1 MLITLLLLTLAAD
14 SPSFRGPDGSGV
26 FAPGFPAEWAAGKNV
41 AWKAEVPG
49 GGWSAPVVVAGRVF
63 VTTAVSGGD
72 DRPRNFVDGVKD
84 IRSMVPLFAKKP
96 DKSYRFEVHCLDAAT
111 GKPVWKQEVAAKV
124 PPHPSHPSNTFATET
139 PASDGGRV
147 YALFHSAGVLAAFD
161 LDGKKLWERET
172 GAFKMTA
179 GFGTGSSLAA
189 GAGLVFVQN
198 DNEEKSFVAAFD
210 GKTGEPAWRAERK
223 GKSAWASPL
232 LWKNR
237 VRTELV
243 TCGGDRVV
251 SYDPKTGAEL
261 WSLGKVAS
269 FTSSPAS
276 DTERVYFG
284 YSNPT
289 TTGPLYAVKAGAKGD
304 VTPDADDKSEGLAWL
319 RRSSGPGMPSAVS
332 AGGMLYVMGSVGLVA
347 YDAATGEVKYKQRL
361 PKARTVAASLWAAG
375 GRVFVLDEAGKAF
388 VVKAG
393 PEFELLG
400 TNELDDTFWSTPA
413 AAGGALYL
421 RGTKAL
427 YCVRMR

>member
-1 MLITLLLLTLAAD
+1 MLTALLLLCLAAD
-14 SPSFRGPDGSGV
+14 SPRFRGPDGSGV
-26 FAPGFPAEWAAGKNV
+26 FPPGFPTEWAADKNL
-41 AWKAEVPG
+41 AWKAEIPG

-72 DRPRNFVDGVKD
+72 DRPKNFVEGVKD
-84 IRSMVPLFAKKP
+84 VRSMVPIFATKP
-96 DKSYRFEVHCLDAAT
+96 DRSYRFEVHCLDAAT
-111 GKPVWKQEVAAKV
+111 GKTRWKQAVAEKK
-124 PPHPSHPSNTFATET
+124 PPHPCHPSNTFATET
-139 PASDGGRV
+139 PASDGERV
-147 YALFHSAGVLAAFD
+147 YALFNSAGVLAAFD
-161 LDGKKLWERET
+161 LDGKKLWEQET
-172 GAFKMTA
+172 GAFRMTA

-210 GKTGEPAWRAERK
+210 GKTGKQAWRAERK

-237 VRTELV
+237 ARTELV

-251 SYDPKTGAEL
+251 AYEPATGKEL

-269 FTSSPAS
+269 FTSSPAV
-276 DTERVYFG
+276 DEERIYFG

-289 TTGPLYAVKAGAKGD
+289 TTGPLYAVKAGAEGD
-304 VTPDADDKSEGLAWL
+304 ITPDADDRSPGLAWL
-319 RRSSGPGMPSAVS
+319 RRSSGPGMPSPVS
-332 AGGMLYVMGSVGLVA
+332 AGGYVYVMGSVGLTC

-375 GRVFVLDEAGKAF
+375 DRIYVLDEAGTTFAM
-388 VVKAG
+388 KAG
-393 PEFELLG
+393 PKFELAG
-400 TNELDDTFWSTPA
+400 TNRLDDTFWSTPA
-413 AAGGALYL
+413 AADGALYL